1 MVWLRLVHILAGI
14 LWVGA
19 AVLLGAFI
27 LPTARSLGDDG
38 GRFVAR
44 LMQRGLGPTLG
55 IAMLLTIV
63 SGLAMYG
70 RLSAGF
76 NRVWVTSPHGLVL
89 GAGAV
94 AALLSLLIGVTV
106 NGPVTLRLAKLRQS
120 VAARGAAPSPVEAAQ
135 LAALQSRRAF
145 GSVVSAGLLL
155 LAPPP
160 PAAARAFL
168 ARPLAPDRPPAS
180 GA

>member
-1 MVWLRLVHILAGI
+1 MVWLRLVHIVAGI
-14 LWVGA
+14 FGVGA
-19 AVLLGAFI
+19 AVLLAAFI

-106 NGPVTLRLAKLRQS
+106 NGPVTLRLAKLRQR
-120 VAARGAAPSPVEAAQ
+120 VAAPGAAPWPAGAAQ
-135 LAALQSRRAF
+135 
-145 GSVVSAGLLL
+145 
-155 LAPPP
+155 
-160 PAAARAFL
+160 PAAC
-168 ARPLAPDRPPAS
+168 PSPPCFAS
-180 GA
+180 VCSAA

>member
-1 MVWLRLVHILAGI
+1 MLWLRLVHILAGI
-14 LWVGA
+14 FWVGA
-19 AVLLGAFI
+19 AVLLAAFI

-55 IAMLLTIV
+55 IAMLVTIV

-76 NRVWVTSPHGLVL
+76 NRGWVTSPHGLVL
-89 GAGAV
+89 GAGAG

-120 VAARGAAPSPVEAAQ
+120 VAARGAAPSPAEAAQ
-135 LAALQSRRAF
+135 LSALQSRRDRA
-145 GSVVSAGLLL
+145 SVVSALFVV
-155 LAPPP
+155 LAAVAM
-160 PAAARAFL
+160 AAARYF
-168 ARPLAPDRPPAS
+168 
-180 GA
+180 

>member
-1 MVWLRLVHILAGI
+1 MLWLRLVHSLAGI
-14 LWVGA
+14 FWVGA
-19 AVLLGAFI
+19 AVLLAVFI
-27 LPTARSLGDDG
+27 LPTARALGDDG

-55 IAMLLTIV
+55 IAMLLTIL

-94 AALLSLLIGVTV
+94 AALLSLLIGAAV
-106 NGPVTLRLAKLRQS
+106 NGPATVRLAKLRQ
-120 VAARGAAPSPVEAAQ
+120 VAGAGGGAATSAEAAE
-135 LAALQSRRAF
+135 LGALQARRDRA
-145 GSVVSAGLLL
+145 SVVSAVFVV
-155 LAPPP
+155 LAAVAM
-160 PAAARAFL
+160 AAARYF
-168 ARPLAPDRPPAS
+168 
-180 GA
+180 